1 MIVVC
6 KDIEFY
12 GKEFNFY
19 KQPVYFILCIFTK
32 NMNLNKLSAV
42 FVLIV
47 ISIRLTAQDKL
58 VLLNGRVL
66 EGKVTHFSDGLI
78 TLNYKKKKN
87 YSQELIEQYRV
98 YSIIDS
104 SGKENIVYIQDSI
117 VGNVLNVAD
126 MGFFIAGEMDAR
138 KNFKPVV
145 SNWIGF
151 AYGLGIVTYD
161 TYDKDFG
168 GLFKA
173 KSPTILVFVPT
184 FTYFLFASVPRI
196 TINVRE
202 VSHKP
207 NLLQDAYID
216 GFARVGKIKRRMGG
230 IKFSLGG
237 TLLGLATWAVV
248 KNIN

>member
-1 MIVVC
+1 MC

-12 GKEFNFY
+12 GKPLNIF
-19 KQPVYFILCIFTK
+19 KQLVYFICVFLQQIMF
-32 NMNLNKLSAV
+32 LNKLFIYIV
-42 FVLIV
+42 YLLFTNVL
-47 ISIRLTAQDKL
+47 SAQDKL
-58 VLLNGRVL
+58 VLLNGRIL
-66 EGKVTHFSDGLI
+66 EGKVTDLNDGII
-78 TLNYKKKKN
+78 TFQYKKKK
-87 YSQELIEQYRV
+87 SFAQELIEQYRV

-104 SGKENIVYIQDSI
+104 SGKEKIVYIQDSL
-117 VGNVLNVAD
+117 VGNVMNVAD

-138 KNFKPVV
+138 KNFNPVV

-173 KSPTILVFVPT
+173 NSPTILVFVPT
-184 FTYFLFASVPRI
+184 FTYFLFASIPRI

-202 VSHKP
+202 VTHKP
-207 NLLQDAYID
+207 NLLQDAYIE
-216 GFARVGKIKRRMGG
+216 GFARIGKIKRRMGG

-237 TLLGLATWAVV
+237 TLLGLGTWAIV
-248 KNIN
+248 KNIK